1 MKIAGKKNILPSSTN
16 LTRPFIVNM
25 LVERLGMMVCH
36 HLDSSA
42 PEDVPFAESRN
53 RCETIAAEDMTLG
66 H

>member
-1 MKIAGKKNILPSSTN
+1 
-16 LTRPFIVNM
+16 
-25 LVERLGMMVCH
+25 MMVCH

-42 PEDVPFAESRN
+42 PEDVPFAESRI